1 MVANSKLFEMP
12 LCRKHCAGVIHSLP
26 HQTCTE
32 AYIWNIYRNHV
43 CSCKYY
49 FPLLLIPLL
58 MQYNKLNRKRV
69 WFAVR
74 NYLETSSVGA
84 MINATTYYIVCIF
97 RQLNGRF
104 VWAFTPFI
112 SNFLGTQLIWL
123 ASPKV
128 VQFYCTGI
136 VHASLETILRQLNFG
151 VVHSHLART
160 LVFMLCSIIVLR
172 GQQAHGYSD
181 FWFIKPKQLPQDYPE
196 RSIEQRI
203 KDGLLELRAYL
214 GFGLG
219 MDLFNAVVNRKMGK
233 INLKS
238 TRFLLSY
245 MGIYKVLQCLLINHM
260 DVKHTNLLAA
270 FLSGGAFWFVRQI
283 PLTLMSFGVVVATQV
298 LWKEFCAT
306 DASKSQ
312 LRFGLQCIPW
322 AKLLIPPNLAYLT
335 HINMF
340 QRAKVSKLAMSF
352 IENTCEFNDLRI
364 SNMLSLSTEEIMDIF
379 SKLPKRPFL
388 F

>member
-1 MVANSKLFEMP
+1 MVAHSKIFELP
-12 LCRKHCAGVIHSLP
+12 LCRMNCASVIHALP
-26 HQTCTE
+26 YQTCTE

-43 CSCKYY
+43 ASGKYY
-49 FPLLLIPLL
+49 FPLLLLPLL
-58 MQYNKLNRKRV
+58 MQCNKLNRKRV
-69 WFAVR
+69 WSAVR

-84 MINATTYYIVCIF
+84 MINATNYYLVCIF
-97 RQLNGRF
+97 RKLNGRF

-112 SNFLGTQLIWL
+112 STFLGAQLIWL
-123 ASPKV
+123 APPKV

-136 VHASLETILRQLNFG
+136 VHSSLETILRQLNFG
-151 VVHSHLART
+151 VVHSHLTRT

-181 FWFIKPKQLPQDYPE
+181 FWFIKPKQLPQDYRE

-233 INLKS
+233 FNMKS
-238 TRFLLSY
+238 TRFLVSY
-245 MGIYKVLQCLLINHM
+245 MGIYKVLQCLLIDHM

-283 PLTLMSFGVVVATQV
+283 PLTLMSFAVVVATQV

-312 LRFGLQCIPW
+312 LRSGLQCIPW

-335 HINMF
+335 HINFF